1 MERVLVCGDRNWT
14 DPIIIMNELVKV
26 MGNQGIEVV
35 IEGEANGADTL
46 GRQAAER
53 LGLTVLKF
61 PADWR
66 KHGRSA
72 GPIRNQQMLKEGRPT
87 LVLAFH
93 PFLKN
98 SKGTKHMV
106 DIAMKA
112 GIPVKIF
119 DGKKKPLVQIQ
130 GEHNG

>member
-14 DPIIIMNELVKV
+14 DSIIIMNELFKV
-26 MGNQGIEVV
+26 INGPGVEVV

-93 PFLKN
+93 PYLPG

-106 DIAMKA
+106 DIATKA
-112 GIPVKIF
+112 GVKVKIF
-119 DGKKKPLVQIQ
+119 NGKEKPLVQAQ
-130 GEHNG
+130 GEK

>member
-119 DGKKKPLVQIQ
+119 DGKDKPLVQIQ

>member
-14 DPIIIMNELVKV
+14 DPIIIMNELIKI

-35 IEGEANGADTL
+35 IEGEQNGADIL
-46 GRQAAER
+46 GKQAAER
-53 LGLTVLKF
+53 LGLTVLPFK
-61 PADWR
+61 ANWR
-66 KHGRSA
+66 KYGLAA

-93 PFLKN
+93 PYLPG